1 MNTTQTLRNA
11 SLIALG
17 CLAAW
22 SAQAQDRLVVPL
34 SDAARPAVLEVN
46 TLGTTITVSATD
58 GKEVVIVARQNAA
71 AETDRVAR
79 DNTVKDVKEAARND
93 ARRGPEA
100 RTPPR
105 AKDSAG
111 DDEASTAGLHRIPNT
126 SIGLTAT
133 EENNI
138 VTVNTDFTRQSLTL
152 DISVPRNTSV
162 RLKTVNGGDMTVTGV
177 RGEHELSNV
186 NGRIVA
192 NDIAG
197 SLVASTTNG
206 TIRASF
212 TDVTAGKPMSFSTFN
227 GDVDV
232 TFPAKLAATLRVS
245 SGHGE
250 LFTDF
255 DAAVQPQPPV
265 VTQGGQNG
273 RYEVRLERETVVLVG
288 KGGPDIRFKTFN
300 GNVMVRKR

>member
-1 MNTTQTLRNA
+1 MNTTMTVRNA
-11 SLIALG
+11 TLIALG
-17 CLAAW
+17 CVAAS
-22 SAQAQDRLVVPL
+22 SAQAQDRIAVPL
-34 SDAARPAVLEVN
+34 SDAARPAVLEVE
-46 TLGTTITVSATD
+46 TFGTAINVSAYD
-58 GKEVVIVARQNAA
+58 GKEVVIVARENAA
-71 AETDRVAR
+71 
-79 DNTVKDVKEAARND
+79 KDGDRND
-93 ARRGPEA
+93 GRRGPEP
-100 RTPPR
+100 RPPR
-105 AKDSAG
+105 APVKA
-111 DDEASTAGLHRIPNT
+111 DDDDGASTAGLHRVPNT

-133 EENNI
+133 EEKN
-138 VTVNTDFTRQSLTL
+138 VVEVKTDFTRQSLAL

-162 RLKTVNGGDMTVTGV
+162 RLKTGNGGDMTVTGV

-232 TFPAKLAATLRVS
+232 TFPAKLAATLRVT
-245 SGHGE
+245 SGHGD
-250 LFTDF
+250 FYTDF
-255 DAAVQPQPPV
+255 DVSAQPQPPV
-265 VTQGGQNG
+265 VTQQGGQNG
-273 RYEVRLERETVVLVG
+273 RYEVRLERETVVVVG